1 MSLELIN
8 EANYLIQK
16 TINLSDEDISKE
28 ALEFIKTNKEE
39 VINKYLL
46 KKDISKKAYFLSGGV
61 GAGKTELAQ
70 SLKNRENIDVIEADE
85 IRKIWPHYSGKNSS
99 LFQKTSSKAV
109 SILVDT
115 AFKKDYDIE
124 IFFVYRPLKIAKEY
138 IEIREDKDGLNIAEN
153 VFYENL

>member
-85 IRKIWPHYSGKNSS
+85 IRKI
-99 LFQKTSSKAV
+99 
-109 SILVDT
+109 
-115 AFKKDYDIE
+115 
-124 IFFVYRPLKIAKEY
+124 
-138 IEIREDKDGLNIAEN
+138 
-153 VFYENL
+153 